1 MLPYPVAFVSKA
13 HRPADHRHR
22 AGGSNS
28 KERPQEAVDPVPIM
42 TTSNVLAV
50 MATPPTFGA
59 GRSFS
64 CRPYQWSQQR

>member
-1 MLPYPVAFVSKA
+1 MLPYPVAFVSRA

-22 AGGSNS
+22 AGGSNY
-28 KERPQEAVDPVPIM
+28 KERPHGGRRPVPIM
-42 TTSNVLAV
+42 TTSNVLAI
-50 MATPPTFGA
+50 MATPQTFGA